1 MMLIYA
7 IPILCAAITDGKKRI
22 IPDWTWVTILVTGI
36 FCVVMGETIGR
47 EVQGILYVPLLD
59 RIAGLVFPAIVLLL
73 IALKWGGTGGGD
85 IKLTASLG
93 FAFGLYGLVF
103 ILFFAVIP
111 ACIYAGATRQKS
123 VPLAVFL
130 AAGFLAYAC
139 IYFLIGYR

>member
-1 MMLIYA
+1 MMVIYA
-7 IPILCAAITDGKKRI
+7 IPILCAAIIDGRKRI
-22 IPDWTWVTILVTGI
+22 IPDWTWVTILLTGI
-36 FCVVMGETIGR
+36 LCAVIGETIGR

-59 RIAGLVFPAIVLLL
+59 RIVGLVFPAAALLI

-103 ILFFAVIP
+103 ILFFTVIP

-139 IYFLIGYR
+139 VHFLIGC

>member
-7 IPILCAAITDGKKRI
+7 VPILCAAITDWRKRI
-22 IPDWTWVTILVTGI
+22 IPDWTWLVILITGI
-36 FCVVMGETIGR
+36 FCAVIGR
-47 EVQGILYVPLLD
+47 GVQGILYVPLLD
-59 RIAGLVFPAIVLLL
+59 RIAGLLFPAIVLLL

-85 IKLTASLG
+85 IKLVSALG

-139 IYFLIGYR
+139 VHFLIR

>member
-1 MMLIYA
+1 MMLIYTV
-7 IPILCAAITDGKKRI
+7 PILCAAITDWKKRI
-22 IPDWTWVTILVTGI
+22 IPDWTWVAILVTGI
-36 FCVVMGETIGR
+36 FCAVMGESIGR
-47 EVQGILYVPLLD
+47 EVQGILYVPLLE
-59 RIAGLVFPAIVLLL
+59 RVAGLVFPATVLLL

-85 IKLTASLG
+85 IKLTAALG

-130 AAGFLAYAC
+130 AIGFLAYAC
-139 IYFLIGYR
+139 AHSLIGY

>member
-7 IPILCAAITDGKKRI
+7 VPILCAAITDWRKRI
-22 IPDWTWVTILVTGI
+22 IPDWTWRTILVTGI
-36 FCVVMGETIGR
+36 VCAVIDR
-47 EVQGILYVPLLD
+47 EVQGFLYVPLLE
-59 RIAGLVFPAIVLLL
+59 RIIGFLFPAIVLLI

-85 IKLTASLG
+85 IKLVSALG

-111 ACIYAGATRQKS
+111 ACIYAGATKQKS

-139 IYFLIGYR
+139 IYSLIAY

>member
-1 MMLIYA
+1 M
-7 IPILCAAITDGKKRI
+7 
-22 IPDWTWVTILVTGI
+22 TILVTGI
-36 FCVVMGETIGR
+36 FRTIMGETIGR
-47 EVQGILYVPLLD
+47 GVQDLLYIPLLD
-59 RIAGLVFPAIVLLL
+59 RITGLMFPAIVLLV

-85 IKLTASLG
+85 IKLTSSLG
-93 FAFGLYGLVF
+93 FAFGLYGLVV

-139 IYFLIGYR
+139 VHFFIGY